1 MLRSVHGAA
10 VLGAVLIA
18 PALAA
23 AQPVLLEIRP
33 TPGDTLHLR
42 LDQTVEMTGT
52 TRVGAR
58 DSTMTMST
66 SMAILARAI
75 ILGADSAG
83 ARVLTVTDSVSV
95 SGSPPQDPKQER
107 SYRDL
112 EGSRVEMRVLPD
124 GSSQIVSDPATLTNE
139 LRSLVAQIPAT
150 LPAKPVQ
157 VGERWSRVVTVPIQ
171 AQGGIAT
178 TASLKTTFRFDSLS
192 RNKEIAYVSLL
203 GELSRTAMD
212 SASGE
217 SGRPDDRHDQGRHDD
232 RSHARVDDRLS
243 CGDHA
248 EVGAAG
254 SPRQPGE
261 RDAFQSHDHAAD
273 ARSGQALTPVAIL
286 KWVEDL
292 ANHTPA
298 SPCAFSTFRTSISA
312 FGSISG

>member
-1 MLRSVHGAA
+1 
-10 VLGAVLIA
+10 
-18 PALAA
+18 
-23 AQPVLLEIRP
+23 VLLEIRP

-217 SGRPDDRHDQGRHDD
+217 SGVQMTGTIKGGMTIDRTRGWMTDSRAVITLKSVLPAARGSRANAMRFNLTITQRM
-232 RSHARVDDRLS
+232 HALDKR
-243 CGDHA
+243 
-248 EVGAAG
+248 
-254 SPRQPGE
+254 
-261 RDAFQSHDHAAD
+261 
-273 ARSGQALTPVAIL
+273 
-286 KWVEDL
+286 
-292 ANHTPA
+292 
-298 SPCAFSTFRTSISA
+298 
-312 FGSISG
+312 